1 VTKVDKYITV
11 KGVKTN
17 NLKNIDVKIPREKI
31 TAIVG
36 VSGAGKTSL
45 AFDTIYA
52 EGYLRYIESISPY
65 IRQFLD
71 KIEKP
76 PMESI
81 EGLPPAISFKQKKP
95 AKNPRSIVATS
106 LDIYDYLRILYA
118 KIADFYCPNCGKPIK
133 KYSIDEIIAE
143 LLEKYKGKIDVC
155 FAYNGEIAFL
165 VNRGYYFHMDKGTKE
180 RIDHTVKNKSIHVMI
195 DSVEINTQNKIR
207 LFEALD
213 KSIQFGSGSALIFYK
228 NNKVIF
234 PADLYCPDCEK
245 HYPPPD
251 EHLFSFNSPKGACP
265 ICKGFGD
272 IRTLDPEL
280 IFDPERSLSQGAAL
294 PFNSRATRQYGN
306 SILQYAGEKGIDTH
320 QPVKSLTKEEINA
333 LMEGDEFFAGIRGFF
348 DWLKTKSYKVQARV
362 FISRYTSYKPCGQC
376 GGSRL
381 NNLARSFKIK
391 GKRITDF
398 LSLSIRQARDFMFS
412 LNPGEYKDLVSAEVF
427 TDVQTRL
434 DFLVDTG
441 LSYIHLDR
449 PTFTLSRGEFQ
460 RINLAFILGSS
471 LSDSL
476 LILDQPSS
484 DLHPYDYEKLET
496 FLTRLKQN
504 GNTLLVIEH
513 NRDIVK
519 HCDHVLELG
528 PLSGEKGGES
538 VFSGSKD
545 DFFTPPDA
553 AAPTITRE
561 HFNRAILL
569 EKIKKNFNQWLH
581 FEHADTHNLK
591 HFDVKIPGNAF
602 TVIAGVSGAGK
613 TTLLYNEMYL
623 KSVSAP
629 ASSKRTPEREKIKD
643 IIFIDPGLQRIRSN
657 TIVAGFF
664 GVFSAIREIF
674 AGLKESRLLHYTPG
688 HFSFNS
694 SRGRCE
700 HCKGK
705 GYNEIEMQFL
715 PAVNLTCSRCNGTGF
730 KADILKVKYRQW
742 NIREILDLSIHEF
755 IREAADDLPGSK
767 EEILVNIADNG
778 LGYVKLGQRLK
789 TLSAGELQRIKLIK
803 YLNLKQTG
811 TLFLIDEPTFG
822 MHPYDIKMV
831 KQLIDKLLTN
841 NNTIVAAEHNVN
853 LIAHADYILELG
865 PEGGDRGGYLVCEG
879 TLPDIMAAPH
889 SITGTYL
896 KKNLK
901 RT

>member
-1 VTKVDKYITV
+1 VEKYIEAR
-11 KGVKTN
+11 GIKTN
-17 NLKNIDVKIPREKI
+17 NLKNIDVKIPRGKI
-31 TAIVG
+31 TAVVG

-76 PMESI
+76 PIENI

-95 AKNPRSIVATS
+95 AKNPRSITATS

-118 KIADFYCPNCGKPIK
+118 KIAHFHCPTCSNQIK
-133 KYSIDEIIAE
+133 KYSIDEIISE
-143 LLEKYKGKIDVC
+143 LVKKYKGIIDVC
-155 FAYNGEIAFL
+155 FTYKGEIAFL
-165 VNRGYYFHMDKGTKE
+165 VNRGYYFHMGKNIKK
-180 RIDHTVKNKSIHVMI
+180 RIDHTVKNKSIHVLI
-195 DSVEINTQNKIR
+195 DNIEIKTENKGR

-213 KSIQFGSGSALIFYK
+213 KSIHFGNGSALIFYK
-228 NNKVIF
+228 NKKIVF
-234 PADLYCPDCEK
+234 PADLYCPTCDV

-265 ICKGFGD
+265 NCKGFGD
-272 IRTLDPEL
+272 IQTLDPEL
-280 IFDPERSLSQGAAL
+280 IFNPELSLSQGAIL

-306 SILQYAGEKGIDTH
+306 SILEYAREKGIDTH
-320 QPVKSLTKEEINA
+320 QPVKYLPKKEIDSLMN
-333 LMEGDEFFAGIRGFF
+333 GDEFFAGIKGFF
-348 DWLKTKSYKVQARV
+348 DWLKTKSYKIQARV
-362 FISRYTSYKPCGQC
+362 FISRYTSYKPCSRCSGT
-376 GGSRL
+376 RL
-381 NNLARSFKIK
+381 NDLARAFKIK
-391 GKRITDF
+391 EKSITDL
-398 LSLSIRQARDFMFS
+398 LSLSIQHAGEFIHS
-412 LNPGEYKDLVSAEVF
+412 LDPRAYKDLVSTDVF
-427 TDVQTRL
+427 TDIQTRL

-496 FLTRLKQN
+496 FLTRLKNN

-528 PLSGEKGGES
+528 PLSGEKGGQL
-538 VFSGSKD
+538 VFSGSKNK
-545 DFFTPPDA
+545 FFAPT

-561 HFNRAILL
+561 HFNQAISL
-569 EKIKKNFNQWLH
+569 KKSKKKLDRWLH

-591 HFDVKIPGNAF
+591 HFDFKIPLNAF

-623 KSVSAP
+623 KSLSAP
-629 ASSKRTPEREKIKD
+629 ASSKRKLNGEIKE

-657 TIVAGFF
+657 TIAAGFF
-664 GVFSAIREIF
+664 DVFTAIREIF

-694 SRGRCE
+694 PLGRCQ

-705 GYNEIEMQFL
+705 GYSEIEMQFL

-730 KADILKVKYRQW
+730 KGDVLKIKYRKW
-742 NIREILDLSIHEF
+742 NIREILDLSIRQF
-755 IREAADDLPGSK
+755 IEEAANELPAPRK
-767 EEILVNIADNG
+767 EILVNIANNG
-778 LGYVKLGQRLK
+778 LGYLKLGQRLK

-803 YLNLKQTG
+803 YLNLKKTG

-822 MHPYDIKMV
+822 MHPYDIETV
-831 KQLIDKLLTN
+831 KQLIDKLLIQK
-841 NNTIVAAEHNVN
+841 NTVAAAEHNLN

-865 PEGGDRGGYLVCEG
+865 PKGGNRGGYLVCQG
-879 TLPDIMAAPH
+879 TPTDITAAPN